1 MVEEYQMLEDLNEI
15 KEDIYMALF
24 GNGNR
29 SNFTFFDESIDDFVI
44 NEFDA
49 GANATEDNDDEDD
62 IQGLDDNE
70 VDDEEETPDEPD
82 TQTDDTPEEPV
93 NDNPEDDTDAQEDD
107 GIEGMDDS
115 EVGDDTG
122 EEPTGDTTTDTPTDD
137 TTDPTTDEPDA
148 GGEDTGDDD
157 LDTIDDDTD
166 GMDDMGD
173 GSGDTG
179 EDTGD
184 DLGGDDNGDSLDSD
198 SSENDPHQRLKEL
211 EAEIFDQLSE
221 PEKQMKINELKK
233 LYGLLIDKADSLY
246 KLTQEISKT
255 DDTVKMIDYTLN
267 TLMDLKTYMKDY
279 VIDVFDNRTY
289 LQNSVN
295 FQKFLTIFDAVH
307 SIFKEIKK
315 QLEFDDKK

>member
-70 VDDEEETPDEPD
+70 VDDEGETPDEPD

-122 EEPTGDTTTDTPTDD
+122 EEPTADNPTDD
-137 TTDPTTDEPDA
+137 NTDPATDEPDA
-148 GGEDTGDDD
+148 GGDEDDA
-157 LDTIDDDTD
+157 LDTIDDDSD

-179 EDTGD
+179 EDTDD
-184 DLGGDDNGDSLDSD
+184 DLGGDDNGDSLD

-315 QLEFDDKK
+315 QLESDDKN

>member
-1 MVEEYQMLEDLNEI
+1 
-15 KEDIYMALF
+15 MALF

-49 GANATEDNDDEDD
+49 GANATEDNDDDEDD

-70 VDDEEETPDEPD
+70 VNDEEETPDEPD
-82 TQTDDTPEEPV
+82 TQIDDTPEEPV

-115 EVGDDTG
+115 EVGDDTV
-122 EEPTGDTTTDTPTDD
+122 EEPTGDDTQTDD
-137 TTDPTTDEPDA
+137 NTDPATDEPDT
-148 GGEDTGDDD
+148 GGDEGDDD
-157 LDTIDDDTD
+157 LDTIDDDSD
-166 GMDDMGD
+166 GMDDMDDAG
-173 GSGDTG
+173 G
-179 EDTGD
+179 EYTGD

>member
-1 MVEEYQMLEDLNEI
+1 
-15 KEDIYMALF
+15 MALF

-115 EVGDDTG
+115 EVGDDAG

-211 EAEIFDQLSE
+211 ESEIFDQLSE
-221 PEKQMKINELKK
+221 SEKQMKINELKK

>member
-1 MVEEYQMLEDLNEI
+1 
-15 KEDIYMALF
+15 MALF

-70 VDDEEETPDEPD
+70 VDDEEGTPDEPD

-137 TTDPTTDEPDA
+137 TADPTTDEPDA

>member
-1 MVEEYQMLEDLNEI
+1 
-15 KEDIYMALF
+15 MALF

-70 VDDEEETPDEPD
+70 VNDEEETPDEPD

>member
-1 MVEEYQMLEDLNEI
+1 MVEEYLMLEDLNEI

-49 GANATEDNDDEDD
+49 GTNATDDDEDD

-70 VDDEEETPDEPD
+70 VDNEEETPDEPD

-93 NDNPEDDTDAQEDD
+93 NDTPEDDTDAQDDD

-122 EEPTGDTTTDTPTDD
+122 EEPTEDDTADNPTDD
-137 TTDPTTDEPDA
+137 NTDPTTDEPDA
-148 GGEDTGDDD
+148 GGDEGDDD

-179 EDTGD
+179 D
-184 DLGGDDNGDSLDSD
+184 DLGGEDDGDSLDSD

-315 QLEFDDKK
+315 QLESDDKN

>member
-115 EVGDDTG
+115 EVGDNTG
-122 EEPTGDTTTDTPTDD
+122 EEPTGDDTQTDD
-137 TTDPTTDEPDA
+137 NTDPATDEPDT
-148 GGEDTGDDD
+148 GGDEGDDD
-157 LDTIDDDTD
+157 LDTIDDDSD
-166 GMDDMGD
+166 GMDDMDDAG
-173 GSGDTG
+173 G

-211 EAEIFDQLSE
+211 ESEIFDQLSE
-221 PEKQMKINELKK
+221 SEKQMKINELKK

-315 QLEFDDKK
+315 QLELDDKK

>member
-70 VDDEEETPDEPD
+70 VNDEEETPDEPD

-93 NDNPEDDTDAQEDD
+93 NDNPEDDTNAQEDD

-122 EEPTGDTTTDTPTDD
+122 EEPTGDDTQTDD
-137 TTDPTTDEPDA
+137 NTDPATDEPDT
-148 GGEDTGDDD
+148 GGDEGDDD

>member
-1 MVEEYQMLEDLNEI
+1 
-15 KEDIYMALF
+15 MALF

-122 EEPTGDTTTDTPTDD
+122 EEPTGDDTQTDD
-137 TTDPTTDEPDA
+137 NTDPATDEPDA
-148 GGEDTGDDD
+148 GGDEGDD
-157 LDTIDDDTD
+157 LDTIDDDSD
-166 GMDDMGD
+166 GMDDMDDAG
-173 GSGDTG
+173 GEYTG
-179 EDTGD
+179 N

>member
-70 VDDEEETPDEPD
+70 VNDEEETPDEPD

-93 NDNPEDDTDAQEDD
+93 NDNPEDDTDVQEDD
-107 GIEGMDDS
+107 GIEGMNDS

-122 EEPTGDTTTDTPTDD
+122 EEPTGDDIQTDD
-137 TTDPTTDEPDA
+137 NTDPATDEPDT
-148 GGEDTGDDD
+148 GGDEGDDD
-157 LDTIDDDTD
+157 LDTIDDDSD

-173 GSGDTG
+173 AGG

-184 DLGGDDNGDSLDSD
+184 DLGGDDNGDSLNSD

-233 LYGLLIDKADSLY
+233 LYGVLIDKTDSLY

-255 DDTVKMIDYTLN
+255 DDTVRMIDYTLN
-267 TLMDLKTYMKDY
+267 TLLDLKTYLKDY
-279 VIDVFDNRTY
+279 VIDVYENRTY

-295 FQKFLTIFDAVH
+295 FQKFLTIFDAIH
-307 SIFKEIKK
+307 AIFKEIKK
-315 QLEFDDKK
+315 QLELDDKK

>member
-29 SNFTFFDESIDDFVI
+29 SNFTFFDESINDFVI

-122 EEPTGDTTTDTPTDD
+122 EEPTGDDTQTDD
-137 TTDPTTDEPDA
+137 NTDPATDEPDT
-148 GGEDTGDDD
+148 GGDEGDD
-157 LDTIDDDTD
+157 LDTIDDDSD
-166 GMDDMGD
+166 GMDDMDDAG
-173 GSGDTG
+173 G

-221 PEKQMKINELKK
+221 SEKQMKINELKK

-295 FQKFLTIFDAVH
+295 FQKFLTIFDAIH

>member
-1 MVEEYQMLEDLNEI
+1 
-15 KEDIYMALF
+15 MALF

-49 GANATEDNDDEDD
+49 GANATEDNNDEDD

-70 VDDEEETPDEPD
+70 VDDEEGTPDEPD

>member
-70 VDDEEETPDEPD
+70 VNDEEETPDEPD

-122 EEPTGDTTTDTPTDD
+122 EEPTGDDTQTDD
-137 TTDPTTDEPDA
+137 NTDPATDEPDT
-148 GGEDTGDDD
+148 GGDEGDDD
-157 LDTIDDDTD
+157 LDTIDDDND

-173 GSGDTG
+173 AGG

-221 PEKQMKINELKK
+221 SEKQMKINELKK

>member
-1 MVEEYQMLEDLNEI
+1 
-15 KEDIYMALF
+15 MALF

-70 VDDEEETPDEPD
+70 VNDEEETPDEPD
-82 TQTDDTPEEPV
+82 TQIDDTPEEPV

-184 DLGGDDNGDSLDSD
+184 DLGGEDDGDSLDSD

>member
-1 MVEEYQMLEDLNEI
+1 
-15 KEDIYMALF
+15 
-24 GNGNR
+24 
-29 SNFTFFDESIDDFVI
+29 
-44 NEFDA
+44 
-49 GANATEDNDDEDD
+49 
-62 IQGLDDNE
+62 
-70 VDDEEETPDEPD
+70 
-82 TQTDDTPEEPV
+82 
-93 NDNPEDDTDAQEDD
+93 
-107 GIEGMDDS
+107 MDDS

-122 EEPTGDTTTDTPTDD
+122 EESTGDDTQTDD
-137 TTDPTTDEPDA
+137 NTDPATDEPDT
-148 GGEDTGDDD
+148 GGDEGDDD
-157 LDTIDDDTD
+157 LDTIDDDSD
-166 GMDDMGD
+166 GMDDMDDAG
-173 GSGDTG
+173 G
-179 EDTGD
+179 ESTGD
-184 DLGGDDNGDSLDSD
+184 DLGGEDDGDSLDSD

-211 EAEIFDQLSE
+211 ETEIFDQLSE

>member
-1 MVEEYQMLEDLNEI
+1 
-15 KEDIYMALF
+15 MALF

-70 VDDEEETPDEPD
+70 VDDEEGTPDEPD

>member
-1 MVEEYQMLEDLNEI
+1 MVEEYLMLEDLNEI

-29 SNFTFFDESIDDFVI
+29 SNFTFFDENIDDFVI

-93 NDNPEDDTDAQEDD
+93 DDTDAQDDD

-122 EEPTGDTTTDTPTDD
+122 EEPTGDDTADTPTDD
-137 TTDPTTDEPDA
+137 TTDPTTEEPDA
-148 GGEDTGDDD
+148 GGDEGDDD

-179 EDTGD
+179 GEDTGD
-184 DLGGDDNGDSLDSD
+184 DLGGEDDGDSLDSD

-315 QLEFDDKK
+315 QLESDDKN

>member
-1 MVEEYQMLEDLNEI
+1 
-15 KEDIYMALF
+15 MALF

-70 VDDEEETPDEPD
+70 VDNEEETPDEPD
-82 TQTDDTPEEPV
+82 TQADDTPEEPV
-93 NDNPEDDTDAQEDD
+93 NDNPEDDTDVQEDD

-122 EEPTGDTTTDTPTDD
+122 EEPTGDDTQTDD
-137 TTDPTTDEPDA
+137 NTDPATDEPDT
-148 GGEDTGDDD
+148 GGDEGDDD
-157 LDTIDDDTD
+157 LDTIDDDSD

-173 GSGDTG
+173 AGG

-211 EAEIFDQLSE
+211 ESEIFDQLSE
-221 PEKQMKINELKK
+221 SEKQMKINELKK

>member
-1 MVEEYQMLEDLNEI
+1 
-15 KEDIYMALF
+15 MALF

-70 VDDEEETPDEPD
+70 VDDEEETPD
-82 TQTDDTPEEPV
+82 TQTDNTPEEPV
-93 NDNPEDDTDAQEDD
+93 NDNPEDDT
-107 GIEGMDDS
+107 
-115 EVGDDTG
+115 G
-122 EEPTGDTTTDTPTDD
+122 EEPTGDDTADNPTDD
-137 TTDPTTDEPDA
+137 NTDPTTDEPDT
-148 GGEDTGDDD
+148 GGDEDDD
-157 LDTIDDDTD
+157 LDTIDDDSD
-166 GMDDMGD
+166 GMDDIGD

-179 EDTGD
+179 EDTGN

-211 EAEIFDQLSE
+211 ESEIFDQLSE

-315 QLEFDDKK
+315 QLESDDKN

>member
-115 EVGDDTG
+115 EVGDDTQ
-122 EEPTGDTTTDTPTDD
+122 TDD
-137 TTDPTTDEPDA
+137 NTDPATDKPDT
-148 GGEDTGDDD
+148 GGDEGDDD
-157 LDTIDDDTD
+157 LDTIDDDSD
-166 GMDDMGD
+166 GMDDMDDAG
-173 GSGDTG
+173 G

-184 DLGGDDNGDSLDSD
+184 DLGEDDNGDSLDSD

>member
-1 MVEEYQMLEDLNEI
+1 
-15 KEDIYMALF
+15 MALF

-70 VDDEEETPDEPD
+70 VDDEEGTPDEPD

-137 TTDPTTDEPDA
+137 TADPTTDEPDA

-221 PEKQMKINELKK
+221 SEKQMKINELKK

>member
-1 MVEEYQMLEDLNEI
+1 
-15 KEDIYMALF
+15 MALF

-82 TQTDDTPEEPV
+82 TQIDDTPEEPV

-157 LDTIDDDTD
+157 LDTIDDDSD

-211 EAEIFDQLSE
+211 ESEIFDQLSE

>member
-70 VDDEEETPDEPD
+70 VNDEEETPDEPD

-93 NDNPEDDTDAQEDD
+93 NDNPEDDTDVQEDD
-107 GIEGMDDS
+107 GIEGMNDS

-122 EEPTGDTTTDTPTDD
+122 EEPTGDDIQTDD
-137 TTDPTTDEPDA
+137 NTDPATDEPDT
-148 GGEDTGDDD
+148 GGDEGDDD
-157 LDTIDDDTD
+157 LDTIDDDSD

-173 GSGDTG
+173 AGG

-184 DLGGDDNGDSLDSD
+184 DLGGDDNGDSLNSD

-211 EAEIFDQLSE
+211 ESEIFDQLSE
-221 PEKQMKINELKK
+221 SEKQMKINELKK

>member
-1 MVEEYQMLEDLNEI
+1 
-15 KEDIYMALF
+15 MALF

-70 VDDEEETPDEPD
+70 VDDEDGTPDEPD

-115 EVGDDTG
+115 EVEDDTG
-122 EEPTGDTTTDTPTDD
+122 EEPTGDTTTYTPTDD
-137 TTDPTTDEPDA
+137 TTDSTTDEPDA

>member
-1 MVEEYQMLEDLNEI
+1 
-15 KEDIYMALF
+15 MALF

-82 TQTDDTPEEPV
+82 TQTDDTPEKPV

-122 EEPTGDTTTDTPTDD
+122 EEPTGNDTQTDD
-137 TTDPTTDEPDA
+137 NTDPATDEPDT
-148 GGEDTGDDD
+148 GGDEGDD
-157 LDTIDDDTD
+157 LDTIDDDSD

-173 GSGDTG
+173 AGG

>member
-1 MVEEYQMLEDLNEI
+1 
-15 KEDIYMALF
+15 MALF

-70 VDDEEETPDEPD
+70 VDDEEGTPDEPD
-82 TQTDDTPEEPV
+82 TQIDDTPEEPV

-211 EAEIFDQLSE
+211 ESEIFDQLSE
-221 PEKQMKINELKK
+221 SEKQMKINELKK

>member
-1 MVEEYQMLEDLNEI
+1 
-15 KEDIYMALF
+15 MALF

-70 VDDEEETPDEPD
+70 VNDEEETPDEPD
-82 TQTDDTPEEPV
+82 TQIDDTPEEPV
-93 NDNPEDDTDAQEDD
+93 NDNPKDDTDAQEDD

-115 EVGDDTG
+115 EVGDDAG
-122 EEPTGDTTTDTPTDD
+122 EEPTGDDTQTDD
-137 TTDPTTDEPDA
+137 NTDPAIDEPDT
-148 GGEDTGDDD
+148 GGDEGDDD
-157 LDTIDDDTD
+157 LDTIDDDSD

-173 GSGDTG
+173 AGG
-179 EDTGD
+179 EYTGD
-184 DLGGDDNGDSLDSD
+184 DLGGNDNGDSLDSD

>member
-1 MVEEYQMLEDLNEI
+1 
-15 KEDIYMALF
+15 MALF

-211 EAEIFDQLSE
+211 ESEIFDQLSE
-221 PEKQMKINELKK
+221 SEKQMKINELKK

>member
-1 MVEEYQMLEDLNEI
+1 
-15 KEDIYMALF
+15 MALF

-29 SNFTFFDESIDDFVI
+29 SNLTFFDESIDDFVI

-49 GANATEDNDDEDD
+49 GANATDDNDDEDD

-70 VDDEEETPDEPD
+70 VDDEETPDEPD

-93 NDNPEDDTDAQEDD
+93 NDTSEDDTDAQEDD

-122 EEPTGDTTTDTPTDD
+122 GEPTGDDTTDTPTDD
-137 TTDPTTDEPDA
+137 NTDPTPDEPDA
-148 GGEDTGDDD
+148 GGDEGDDD
-157 LDTIDDDTD
+157 LDTIDDDSD
-166 GMDDMGD
+166 GMGD
-173 GSGDTG
+173 GSGDTGG

-184 DLGGDDNGDSLDSD
+184 DLGGEDDEDSLDSD

-315 QLEFDDKK
+315 QLESDDKN

>member
-1 MVEEYQMLEDLNEI
+1 
-15 KEDIYMALF
+15 MALF

-70 VDDEEETPDEPD
+70 VNDEEETPDEPD

-122 EEPTGDTTTDTPTDD
+122 EEPTGDDTQTDD
-137 TTDPTTDEPDA
+137 NTDPATDEPDT
-148 GGEDTGDDD
+148 GGDEGDDD
-157 LDTIDDDTD
+157 LDTIDDDND

-173 GSGDTG
+173 AGG

-221 PEKQMKINELKK
+221 SEKQMKINELKK

>member
-1 MVEEYQMLEDLNEI
+1 
-15 KEDIYMALF
+15 MALF

-49 GANATEDNDDEDD
+49 GANATEDD

-70 VDDEEETPDEPD
+70 VDNEEETPDEPD

-93 NDNPEDDTDAQEDD
+93 DDTPEDNTDAQDDD

-122 EEPTGDTTTDTPTDD
+122 EEPTGDDTADTPTDD

-148 GGEDTGDDD
+148 GGDEDDD

-179 EDTGD
+179 GEDTGD
-184 DLGGDDNGDSLDSD
+184 DLGGEDDGDSLD

-315 QLEFDDKK
+315 QLESDDKN